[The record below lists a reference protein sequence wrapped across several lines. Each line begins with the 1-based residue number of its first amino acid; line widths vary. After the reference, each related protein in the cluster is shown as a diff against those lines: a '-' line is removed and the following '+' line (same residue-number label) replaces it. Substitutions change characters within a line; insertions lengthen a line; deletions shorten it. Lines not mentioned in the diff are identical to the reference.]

1 MARFGVQIST
11 AQCSM
16 SELRDA
22 WSKVEQLGFDW
33 ISGQDHFYSLRAPGT
48 PSFEALATHTALA
61 ALTTRPRVGC
71 LVYSAGYRHPAV
83 MAKALT
89 TIDHLSGG
97 RLELGIG
104 AGWLR
109 AEYEDYGIAFEPIAA
124 RVRRLREA
132 VEVIRLLWTQ
142 DTTDY
147 HGEFYTL
154 RHARSDPK
162 PVQSPPRIWIGAGG
176 LLALKVAADVGDG
189 WNANF
194 LSPEEFTERAN
205 QLREMMGGAR
215 QVVMGASTVLVVADA
230 KTIDDVMRF
239 RYGEKADQLRP
250 SVLAGSLEQI
260 TEGVGRYVEAGAEWI
275 ILALRPPF
283 EFEELEAFADEV
295 VPHFPSDS
303 NAGRHGRRVG

>member
-1 MARFGVQIST
+1 MARFGVQVST

-16 SELRDA
+16 AELRGA
-22 WSKVEQLGFDW
+22 WAKVEQLGFDW

-61 ALTTRPRVGC
+61 ALTSLPRVGC

-124 RVRRLREA
+124 RLRRLREA
-132 VEVIRLLWTQ
+132 VEVIRSLWTQ
-142 DTTDY
+142 ETTDY
-147 HGEFYTL
+147 DGEFYTL
-154 RHARSDPK
+154 HNARSDPK

-176 LLALKVAADVGDG
+176 PLALKVAADVGDG

-194 LSPEEFTERAN
+194 LSPEEFNERAD
-205 QLREMMGGAR
+205 QLREMTDGAR
-215 QVVMGASTVLVVADA
+215 QLVMGASTVLVVADD
-230 KTIDDVMRF
+230 KTLDDVMRF
-239 RYGEKADQLRP
+239 RYGEKADQVRP
-250 SVLAGSLEQI
+250 SVLAGSVEQI
-260 TEGVGRYVEAGAEWI
+260 TERVGRYVEAGADWI

-283 EFEELEAFADEV
+283 EFEELETFANEV
-295 VPHFPSDS
+295 VPHFRSAG
-303 NAGRHGRRVG
+303 NAERHARMAR